1 MQSHNAGFVA
11 TFLYSYFIL
20 YLVWAVVKGNA
31 KFGIRIP
38 MVIRFYPM
46 KPNETWMNSFLF
58 NIIML
63 LIASTGITQLATG
76 CFPTYTRNTA
86 IYNMYGLQVNYMRFY
101 RYLYQYKVFGI
112 AFVVWAGIT
121 LIYLLVTCNRK
132 PKYLREREAIQKEH
146 IGKLDIDRAETKTN
160 SKNDLQSSD

>member
-1 MQSHNAGFVA
+1 MENSNAGFVA
-11 TFLYSYFIL
+11 TFLYSYLIL
-20 YLVWAVVKGNA
+20 YLVWAVVKGNV

-38 MVIRFYPM
+38 GIIRFYPM

-63 LIASTGITQLATG
+63 LIASTGITQLATS

-112 AFVVWAGIT
+112 ALVAWSLVT
-121 LIYLLVTCNRK
+121 LIYLLFTCNRP
-132 PKYLREREAIQKEH
+132 PKYQQEIEKIRK
-146 IGKLDIDRAETKTN
+146 
-160 SKNDLQSSD
+160 

>member
-1 MQSHNAGFVA
+1 MENSNAGFVA

-20 YLVWAVVKGNA
+20 YLIWAVVKGNV

-38 MVIRFYPM
+38 LIIRFYPM
-46 KPNETWMNSFLF
+46 KPNETWLNTFLF

-63 LIASTGITQLATG
+63 LIASTGVTQLATG

-112 AFVVWAGIT
+112 AFVAWAGVT
-121 LIYLLVTCNRK
+121 LIYLLITCGRK
-132 PKYLREREAIQKEH
+132 PKYQIEREKILKEH
-146 IGKLDIDRAETKTN
+146 TGRADFEVVETKTG
-160 SKNDLQSSD
+160 SKNGLQNSD